1 MLKHVG
7 SHNNR
12 KVAILYHQVPG
23 EDHMCLLVYSDLLP
37 RMIHDQIMTAIE
49 SAPGQQAT
57 NLADALFRVIMADG
71 RNALEVIHKEGFMKK
86 VQTSQVIMTPTPAST
101 IRLDELNNL
110 LTEMAKGDEAKKR
123 LAEADASTGMQTKK
137 RDNTPQRNV
146 GEPAKT
152 TSASVAPLQAG
163 PNEVLSDEAIATQR
177 REQAAKMRADATALL
192 AESAR
197 LESEAAQLMPTP
209 SAPGVETAT
218 EANAPA

>member
-7 SHNNR
+7 THNNR

-37 RMIHDQIMTAIE
+37 RMIHDQIMTTIE

-57 NLADALFRVIMADG
+57 NLADALFRNIMADG

-86 VQTSQVIMTPTPAST
+86 VQTSQVIMTPTPSQT

-110 LTEMAKGDEAKKR
+110 LTEMAKGDDAKKR
-123 LAEADASTGMQTKK
+123 LAEADASTGIQSKK

-146 GEPAKT
+146 GEPQKT
-152 TSASVAPLQAG
+152 TSAAVAPLQAG
-163 PNEVLSDEAIATQR
+163 PNEVLSDEAIANQR
-177 REQAAKMRADATALL
+177 RAQAAKMRDEATALL

-197 LESEAAQLMPTP
+197 LESEAAQLMPAPVAP
-209 SAPGVETAT
+209 SVETAT